1 MEERGSPGA
10 AAKEAA
16 TKKMGWGGRA
26 ELGRLRD
33 EWEASLLEKGSLKG
47 LIWVPD
53 QLHKP
58 EESFPDSFLIFHSPF
73 LPPRALPT
81 HSPFWPSALWAW
93 PHTPSLPFFSAR
105 EGKRCWHLS
114 RCAYI

>member
-10 AAKEAA
+10 AAEETA

-26 ELGRLRD
+26 ELGQLRD
-33 EWEASLLEKGSLKG
+33 EWEASLLEKELFKG

-58 EESFPDSFLIFHSPF
+58 SLTVFSFLTACSPSPRPAHTLPF
-73 LPPRALPT
+73 LALSTLGLATYPIPT
-81 HSPFWPSALWAW
+81 VL
-93 PHTPSLPFFSAR
+93 FSAG

-114 RCAYI
+114 RRAYV